1 MIPTVQTSVA
11 PLPIMMTVPFRWMEA
26 KPPGLFLRKTAG
38 FNSGSKLRKKK
49 TNQRGS
55 RGTSDSEGRCLKRAE
70 SRTVLTR
77 SPAGPTDLWSVTNT
91 PTSTQ
96 TVMTSQ
102 RKSTKTPK
110 HACPEEV
117 LKLLWDDLRLVKV

>member
-55 RGTSDSEGRCLKRAE
+55 RGRSDSEGRCLKRGGVQN
-70 SRTVLTR
+70 SSDPQPCWTH
-77 SPAGPTDLWSVTNT
+77 GPVERNTHTNIHT
-91 PTSTQ
+91 N
-96 TVMTSQ
+96 
-102 RKSTKTPK
+102 R
-110 HACPEEV
+110 
-117 LKLLWDDLRLVKV
+117 DDITA